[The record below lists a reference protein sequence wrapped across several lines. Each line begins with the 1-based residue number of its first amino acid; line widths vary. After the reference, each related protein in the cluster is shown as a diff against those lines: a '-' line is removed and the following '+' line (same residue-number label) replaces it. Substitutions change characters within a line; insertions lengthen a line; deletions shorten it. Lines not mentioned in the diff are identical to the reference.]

1 MFNSWR
7 LDFGLAVS
15 SFEPFLRATRDVIQL
30 STESKRNLRII
41 FISST
46 SSVGMLNAKGEEVP
60 ESIVKDALAAFNTG
74 YGQSKQAAERILA
87 AGSQVSKVP
96 VSIARVGQVGGPTT
110 AQGGKWADQ
119 PWISALLR
127 TAKTLKSVP
136 ARVSP
141 IDWVPV
147 DTVASMLQ
155 NFILFP
161 VSDDDA
167 QVYNVVHP
175 RPQPWD
181 LLTDILGDKYGV
193 AEKVPLNDWVK
204 RLRDIEDP
212 TADDIAKMPALKLL
226 DFYEGMGEGAETL
239 AFSTDRA
246 TSASL
251 VEIPTVDKALLESW
265 LRSWDL

>member
-1 MFNSWR
+1 M
-7 LDFGLAVS
+7 
-15 SFEPFLRATRDVIQL
+15 
-30 STESKRNLRII
+30 
-41 FISST
+41 
-46 SSVGMLNAKGEEVP
+46 
-60 ESIVKDALAAFNTG
+60 
-74 YGQSKQAAERILA
+74 
-87 AGSQVSKVP
+87 
-96 VSIARVGQVGGPTT
+96 

-155 NFILFP
+155 NFILSP
-161 VSDDDA
+161 ASGDDA

-175 RPQPWD
+175 RPQPWQI
-181 LLTDILGDKYGV
+181 LTDILAEKYGV
-193 AEKVPLNDWVK
+193 AEKIPLNDWVK